1 MWVNSCG
8 QERIAA
14 RHESDHV
21 TIIIIIIIIII
32 IMIII
37 ILEIRNIEQINI
49 KILWNVH
56 YTNEELKLIKYI
68 SQHKCKTTLIIRYTL

>member
-1 MWVNSCG
+1 M
-8 QERIAA
+8 I
-14 RHESDHV
+14 
-21 TIIIIIIIIII
+21 
-32 IMIII
+32 III

-68 SQHKCKTTLIIRYTL
+68 SQYECKTTLIIRYTL

>member
-1 MWVNSCG
+1 MRLWVNSCG

-21 TIIIIIIIIII
+21 TIIIIIIIIIV
-32 IMIII
+32 
-37 ILEIRNIEQINI
+37 LEIRNIEQINI

-68 SQHKCKTTLIIRYTL
+68 SQYKCKTTLIIRYTL